1 MPHSQ
6 ETKRLIDSRVN
17 GTSRTSSNSLSLA
30 RSGTDQFV
38 SDAKLNMIHT
48 RITLGADLTL
58 VSAVDNAAKGG
69 GAKLFD
75 FPAGY
80 VTIHNA
86 RIEGTLSTSI
96 SDLTSTAGEIGLG
109 TVVGTGAVAVLG
121 GTSTFEDILEG
132 ARPALG
138 NMTAGNDL
146 AVKAGGTIR
155 TSSIG
160 TFSAAAACFLNLAST
175 WGNVASAGDVVIKS
189 GAVIDIYWS
198 IAEA

>member
-1 MPHSQ
+1 M
-6 ETKRLIDSRVN
+6 
-17 GTSRTSSNSLSLA
+17 
-30 RSGTDQFV
+30 
-38 SDAKLNMIHT
+38 NMIHT
-48 RITLGADLTL
+48 RVVLGADLTL
-58 VSAVDNAAKGG
+58 VSSVDNAAKGG

-80 VTIHNA
+80 ITIFNA
-86 RIEGTLSTSI
+86 RIEGTLSTSV

-146 AVKAGGTIR
+146 AVKAGGTLR
-155 TSSIG
+155 TASVG
-160 TFSAAAACFLNLAST
+160 TFSAAASCFLNLAST
-175 WGNVASAGDVVIKS
+175 WGNVASAADVVIKS